1 MGKIIEVVLYHKESD
16 YCSKLTAFLK
26 EHCEVEVDFRCFFN
40 MDILEAYLESTSNS
54 GIERILFL
62 PEDMKE
68 ITRFIKGNEVVVL
81 LTETKGVLKVSIE
94 GIMYAAIYKYQKAGD
109 ILKDI
114 LDICAKEFNAKEYS
128 YTRKQGANVIGVF
141 SPWDGLDDSGLFL
154 AASFTEENKNVI
166 YIDTEE
172 FNWDFQDGKYSL
184 TELLYFLQTEEGRFD
199 MKLAAVVENIQGV
212 DVIRSPNN
220 PEDIRFLQ
228 EDVFSKLLE
237 KLQGRYDVIVINISS
252 IINCLLEIF
261 DMCDELY
268 LKAPADA
275 GLRDKVERF
284 KRFLSS
290 KSEANLSKIKEFQG
304 KGLIN

>member
-1 MGKIIEVVLYHKESD
+1 M
-16 YCSKLTAFLK
+16 
-26 EHCEVEVDFRCFFN
+26 
-40 MDILEAYLESTSNS
+40 
-54 GIERILFL
+54 
-62 PEDMKE
+62 
-68 ITRFIKGNEVVVL
+68 
-81 LTETKGVLKVSIE
+81 
-94 GIMYAAIYKYQKAGD
+94 
-109 ILKDI
+109 
-114 LDICAKEFNAKEYS
+114 
-128 YTRKQGANVIGVF
+128 
-141 SPWDGLDDSGLFL
+141 DDSGLFL
-154 AASFTEENKNVI
+154 AASFTEENKKVV
-166 YIDTEE
+166 YIDTKE

>member
-154 AASFTEENKNVI
+154 AASFTEENKKVV
-166 YIDTEE
+166 YIDTKE

-199 MKLAAVVENIQGV
+199 
-212 DVIRSPNN
+212 
-220 PEDIRFLQ
+220 FLQ
-228 EDVFSKLLE
+228 EDIFSKLLE

-252 IINCLLEIF
+252 IINCLLELF